1 MAQVPLIDVN
11 ALYRAGATGAR
22 ITRAKAIQFNQNREN
37 ITSGL
42 SKVFNA
48 VKTVKEKSD
57 KLEALKAEFP
67 DGIKREFINPAV
79 REKLTSY
86 ISSEK
91 NAYNANIKTMKNS
104 PSFSKKYKQA
114 VEENNK
120 IKDGMAKVNDDFMYA
135 YNSGQ
140 KAEGIKVSGG
150 ANMKERDDNNDLAL
164 GTIWDRGFQ
173 ITRDGVNIEDMET
186 AQDSMG
192 ENMYKPITDIKPG
205 SQASR
210 TGNDGVSKLLNK
222 MLKYGGAGGKMGVGM
237 PKLYKTELDNVLDGL
252 SDSEMKDFYFSG
264 MDGDSQNKSSGAWV
278 KLASMGNKSK
288 DADGNAIPFQRMDL
302 PDPDVDPDGYRFAE
316 KNNDEYDV
324 ELEKLKFGKNFK
336 TPELKEQIW
345 NTMMDSYNAGKT
357 EHDAIATDKESKK
370 IKDGGGRDQKSKTI
384 PVNYGG
390 GYITRDSANNIYKDV
405 KNKNKMKTVYG
416 EDIDYDKQKDTFIYT
431 KDVEGTDGNI
441 TVKKGTPI
449 SNYEILTG
457 HEIWNQNYR
466 LPDYSGSKVESTKIL
481 STEEIKKLKS
491 EDPLKSAVELGN
503 REKELMDVL
512 NKNKQSTGLYD
523 DDYINNDG

>member
-1 MAQVPLIDVN
+1 MAQVPLVN
-11 ALYRAGATGAR
+11 VNSLYRAGATGAR
-22 ITRAKAIQFNQNREN
+22 ITRAKAEQFNQNRQN
-37 ITSGL
+37 IASSL
-42 SKVFNA
+42 SSVFNA

-67 DGIKREFINPAV
+67 EGIKREFINPAV

-91 NAYNANIKTMKNS
+91 DAYNANIKIMKNS

-120 IKDGMAKVNDDFMYA
+120 IKDGMAKVNDDLMYA

-192 ENMYKPITDIKPG
+192 ENIYKPITDIKPG

-210 TGNDGVSKLLNK
+210 AGNDGVSKLLNN
-222 MLKYGGAGGKMGVGM
+222 MLEDGYKGRGMGVGM
-237 PKLYKTELDNVLDGL
+237 PELKKKELDNFLDSL

-288 DADGNAIPFQRMDL
+288 DADGNPIPFQRMDL

-357 EHDAIATDKESKK
+357 EHDARALGKLSKSSK
-370 IKDGGGRDQKSKTI
+370 STKKPFVYQSGTLNFQKSGTYSSGQQIENYISRINDNKSITFTDTVGDT
-384 PVNYGG
+384 PVQLEYLPVRG
-390 GYITRDSANNIYKDV
+390 GYQLKGSKDV
-405 KNKNKMKTVYG
+405 
-416 EDIDYDKQKDTFIYT
+416 ISKD
-431 KDVEGTDGNI
+431 
-441 TVKKGTPI
+441 
-449 SNYEILTG
+449 
-457 HEIWNQNYR
+457 R
-466 LPDYSGSKVESTKIL
+466 
-481 STEEIKKLKS
+481 
-491 EDPLKSAVELGN
+491 LGN
-503 REKELMDVL
+503 VIMGLPKDFSNEVEPIEPFKTKFVKSDEDLKKEQELENVY
-512 NKNKQSTGLYD
+512 NSTSSEPIDFGPE
-523 DDYINNDG
+523 

>member
-1 MAQVPLIDVN
+1 MAQVPLVN
-11 ALYRAGATGAR
+11 VNSLYRAGATGAR
-22 ITRAKAIQFNQNREN
+22 ITRAKAEQFNQNRQN
-37 ITSGL
+37 IASSL
-42 SKVFNA
+42 SSVFNA

-67 DGIKREFINPAV
+67 EGIKREFINPAV

-91 NAYNANIKTMKNS
+91 DAYNANIKIMKNS

-120 IKDGMAKVNDDFMYA
+120 IKDGMAKVNDDLMYA

-192 ENMYKPITDIKPG
+192 ENIYKPITDIKPG

-210 TGNDGVSKLLNK
+210 TGNDGVSKLLNN
-222 MLKYGGAGGKMGVGM
+222 MLNYGDKGGKMGVGM
-237 PKLYKTELDNVLDGL
+237 PELKKKELDNFLDGL

-288 DADGNAIPFQRMDL
+288 DADGNPIPFQRMDL

-357 EHDAIATDKESKK
+357 EHDAQLENEKNNRAEQRELNNAGK
-370 IKDGGGRDQKSKTI
+370 DQKSKTI

-390 GYITRDSANNIYKDV
+390 GYITRDSANNIFSDI
-405 KNKNKMKTVYG
+405 KNKRKMKTLYG
-416 EDIDYDKQKDTFIYT
+416 DPLVYDKDKDSYVYAT
-431 KDVEGTDGNI
+431 DQALAEGQETPDF
-441 TVKKGTPI
+441 KKGDVI
-449 SNYEILTG
+449 SNYDLLTQY
-457 HEIWNQNYR
+457 EIWNQGYR
-466 LPDYSGSKVESTKIL
+466 LDDFAGTQITLDNDEEQRRKTLEKQINDANKKEEEESI
-481 STEEIKKLKS
+481 EKKNS
-491 EDPLKSAVELGN
+491 
-503 REKELMDVL
+503 
-512 NKNKQSTGLYD
+512 NKNIRGNVDFVAGRKY
-523 DDYINNDG
+523 